1 MLRRRRIT
9 DLQGQILQS
18 RDFNSYCPHIV
29 IDVSMS
35 LNKQIVKDRTMGT
48 EAVEGSLQFK
58 YINTLKL
65 QGHQVRETNGLRHIH
80 KNSMSFKFQS
90 HEGVAGI
97 KTTPQWNIRLHKNQE
112 TVTVNPETKRKHTI
126 RHSKVF
132 VDTLEHSGD
141 ESSLF
146 RLRNS
151 QRRAKA

>member
-9 DLQGQILQS
+9 DLLGQTLQS
-18 RDFNSYCPHIV
+18 RDFKNYCPHIV

-35 LNKQIVKDRTMGT
+35 LNKQR
-48 EAVEGSLQFK
+48 S
-58 YINTLKL
+58 
-65 QGHQVRETNGLRHIH
+65 HIH
-80 KNSMSFKFQS
+80 KNSLSFKFQS
-90 HEGVAGI
+90 HEGFARI
-97 KTTPQWNIRLHKNQE
+97 ENTRQWNIRLHKNQE
-112 TVTVNPETKRKHTI
+112 TVTVNPETKSKHTI